1 MTPSEIKEC
10 IARIKE
16 NMVEE
21 KALINT
27 YRRYRDEENYS
38 ERTAK
43 QRKII
48 AEAIE
53 SLTLIQR
60 EYDDSPDKIA
70 KIEQKMKREN
80 KRLVV
85 LNNYEKIERLKK
97 AVGKLSE
104 IRKLE
109 KMECQEDTQEPET
122 ATCGDLDK
130 I

>member
-1 MTPSEIKEC
+1 MTPSEVKEY
-10 IARIKE
+10 ISRIKE

-21 KALINT
+21 RVLIKA
-27 YRRYRDEENYS
+27 YQRDRDEKNYI

-48 AEAIE
+48 AEAVE
-53 SLTLIQR
+53 SLALIQR

-85 LNNYEKIERLKK
+85 LNNYERIERLKK
-97 AVGKLSE
+97 IFHQLATTSKEIDDGKTNS
-104 IRKLE
+104 
-109 KMECQEDTQEPET
+109 DTPGQRQ
-122 ATCGDLDK
+122 D
-130 I
+130 

>member
-1 MTPSEIKEC
+1 MTPSEVKEY
-10 IARIKE
+10 ISRIKE

-21 KALINT
+21 RVLIKA
-27 YRRYRDEENYS
+27 YQRDRDEKNYI

-48 AEAIE
+48 AEAVK
-53 SLTLIQR
+53 SLALIQR

-85 LNNYEKIERLKK
+85 LNNYERIERLKK
-97 AVGKLSE
+97 IFHQLATTSKEIDDGKTSS
-104 IRKLE
+104 
-109 KMECQEDTQEPET
+109 DTPGQRQ
-122 ATCGDLDK
+122 D
-130 I
+130 